1 MEAEEEEAKRLMK
14 GGGRQRES
22 KDGESRKGR
31 RYRRRRLTERRMRER
46 VRERERE
53 DDESKGEEGKS
64 ETEARRDARSLSPS
78 PFLPFSLIFGAGR
91 DAAPLFA

>member
-46 VRERERE
+46 VRERER
-53 DDESKGEEGKS
+53 G
-64 ETEARRDARSLSPS
+64 
-78 PFLPFSLIFGAGR
+78 
-91 DAAPLFA
+91 